1 MANIKDNNN
10 SAAVY
15 VHLRSYPDGA
25 QSIGFFCS
33 RIVKELIN
41 GQLHQNDRM
50 IYRTLGTEKTLEHI
64 TKESTGLPNHST
76 LLTMTRPSIS
86 RLCKI
91 KVSPENCLKQRCMT
105 FIITTCVLD
114 LLAGPP
120 YTSSLFLVIH
130 SLLTIEM
137 TSPRT
142 NYLPFGVDITN
153 SSQGV
158 PSPAGLTPNTREMI
172 FMLYGTLYNAYSR
185 AEPS

>member
-1 MANIKDNNN
+1 MWCTQLCYKAVTVKTRDKTRVCSGGWFCKVANIKDNNN

-50 IYRTLGTEKTLEHI
+50 IYRMLCTEKTFEHI
-64 TKESTGLPNHST
+64 SKESTGLPNHST

-86 RLCKI
+86 SLCKI
-91 KVSPENCLKQRCMT
+91 KVSFAICLKQRCMI

-114 LLAGPP
+114 LLVGPP

-130 SLLTIEM
+130 SLLTI
-137 TSPRT
+137 R
-142 NYLPFGVDITN
+142 
-153 SSQGV
+153 
-158 PSPAGLTPNTREMI
+158 
-172 FMLYGTLYNAYSR
+172 
-185 AEPS
+185 